1 MKRIASIAIVVL
13 LLVGAAFGLRQCR
26 SGGAETF
33 QTAAVMRG
41 PITQAVSA
49 TGTLNPVVNVQV
61 GSQVSG
67 NIQKLF
73 VDFNSPVKE
82 GEVVAQIDPILFQ
95 ANVAQAEGEL
105 ANAKAG
111 LELAQLN
118 AGRIESLVAKQSS
131 AQADLDQARASLHQA
146 EANVQI
152 KQGALDKVRA
162 DLENSTIRSPI
173 DGVVIS
179 RSVDVGQTVAAS
191 LQAPILFTIA
201 NDLANMQIDAN
212 VAEADIGSV
221 AVDQKVDFTVDAFPN
236 QTFQGKV
243 TQVRNAPINVQNVVS
258 YDTVIG
264 VKNPEMK
271 LKPGMTA
278 NVSIIAAHQDE
289 VLKVSNAALRFR
301 PADDK
306 AATAKPAARGGGER
320 SSPRWRPR
328 KEWRRCGE
336 KRVIRTVYVLGKDR
350 RRTQGGA
357 DQDRNQRRR
366 FHRSDGG
373 FTGRRSSGDGCA
385 YDRQGK
391 ATNRQSVQRR
401 WPAAR
406 ILGASVMPN
415 ESNAASSFV
424 WMRCIRP
431 IAPAKWKCRRC
442 AAFPWRF
449 IAANSSR
456 SWAPAVPENRRLMNL
471 LGCLDRPTRGR
482 YFLDGADVSQLE
494 RDQRADIRNGKLGF
508 VFQSFNL
515 LPRTSARE
523 NVELPLL
530 YGTRQLTNAELR
542 AKADAVLAAVGLQ
555 GREDHHPEP
564 AFRWPATAGR
574 DRARAR
580 ERS

>member
-1 MKRIASIAIVVL
+1 MKRFAFIAAVVVL
-13 LLVGAAFGLRQCR
+13 LLAVIFGLRQYG
-26 SGGAETF
+26 SGGADSY
-33 QTAAVMRG
+33 QTAAVIRG

-82 GEVVAQIDPILFQ
+82 GEVVAQIDPVLFQ

-118 AGRIESLVAKQSS
+118 AGRIESLVTKQSS

-221 AVDQKVDFTVDAFPN
+221 AIDQKVDFTVDAFPN
-236 QTFQGKV
+236 QTFRGQV

-278 NVSIIAAHQDE
+278 NVSIVAAHQDD

-301 PADDK
+301 PADEK
-306 AATAKPAARGGGER
+306 ASTVKPAARGSGGGRPRGGGQEKGSGGE
-320 SSPRWRPR
+320 P
-328 KEWRRCGE
+328 GE
-336 KRVIRTVYVLGKDR
+336 KRVTRTVYVLEKDDGEPKAVQIKVGISDGVFTEVTEGLQEGDRVVTAALTTDKAKAQTANPFSGGGR
-350 RRTQGGA
+350 RR
-357 DQDRNQRRR
+357 
-366 FHRSDGG
+366 G
-373 FTGRRSSGDGCA
+373 F
-385 YDRQGK
+385 
-391 ATNRQSVQRR
+391 
-401 WPAAR
+401 
-406 ILGASVMPN
+406 
-415 ESNAASSFV
+415 
-424 WMRCIRP
+424 
-431 IAPAKWKCRRC
+431 
-442 AAFPWRF
+442 
-449 IAANSSR
+449 
-456 SWAPAVPENRRLMNL
+456 
-471 LGCLDRPTRGR
+471 
-482 YFLDGADVSQLE
+482 
-494 RDQRADIRNGKLGF
+494 
-508 VFQSFNL
+508 
-515 LPRTSARE
+515 
-523 NVELPLL
+523 
-530 YGTRQLTNAELR
+530 
-542 AKADAVLAAVGLQ
+542 
-555 GREDHHPEP
+555 
-564 AFRWPATAGR
+564 
-574 DRARAR
+574 
-580 ERS
+580 